1 MLKRGLTEEEAH
13 WQYLLLLARHI
24 PGKSFGDCD
33 HCLKYMERQR
43 ACHSPVAF
51 PSSSKWYSITPAR
64 PGADLPGP
72 QWQRQASCG
81 WQDCLKLVCVVE
93 IVRIASRTSS
103 AVEKSGI
110 CSLRAKHH
118 VIGPEVML
126 LELFESWKYCS
137 NTVEI
142 RYKSLQKRQ
151 STFLNDLTLLT
162 DTMLDV
168 CNLLS
173 LPVHYGLELCV

>member
-1 MLKRGLTEEEAH
+1 
-13 WQYLLLLARHI
+13 
-24 PGKSFGDCD
+24 
-33 HCLKYMERQR
+33 
-43 ACHSPVAF
+43 
-51 PSSSKWYSITPAR
+51 
-64 PGADLPGP
+64 
-72 QWQRQASCG
+72 
-81 WQDCLKLVCVVE
+81 
-93 IVRIASRTSS
+93 
-103 AVEKSGI
+103 
-110 CSLRAKHH
+110 
-118 VIGPEVML
+118 ML